1 MLKRSIVAFAAAG
14 ALLGASPAAMAKDYP
29 SAPIRLIIPFAPGG
43 TADVIGRLFA
53 QKLGQKLDAT
63 VVVEN
68 KAGAAGVIGSKYVS
82 EAKAD
87 GYTLLLAS
95 SSTHAANPAIYTKL
109 TYDAVADFTPITQI
123 VTVPGVLSVNEDVK
137 AATLADLVSDSKAQP
152 HKYTYASSGAGTLG
166 NLAMELFKKNS
177 GAQIM
182 HVAYKGAGPAF
193 NDVIGRQV
201 SMIWEPLPSSLPFIK
216 SNRLRALAVASP
228 QRLPEI
234 PDVPTFAEAGI
245 QNYDVSAWNG
255 LLGPKGLSPEVAETL
270 YEASVDVLR
279 DPELQKRFKELG
291 GTVVGNTP
299 DQFKAIMTSEIAKW
313 KDVAAAANIK
323 LD

>member
-1 MLKRSIVAFAAAG
+1 MFKRSLAALAAAG
-14 ALLGASPAAMAKDYP
+14 TLFGATPAAVAKDFP
-29 SAPIRLIIPFAPGG
+29 SEPIRLIIPFAPGG
-43 TADVIGRLFA
+43 TADIVGRLFA
-53 QKLGQKLDAT
+53 QKLGQKLDGN

-68 KAGAAGVIGSKYVS
+68 KAGAAGVIGSRFVA
-82 EAKAD
+82 EAKPD
-87 GYTLLLAS
+87 GHTLLLAS
-95 SSTHAANPAIYTKL
+95 SSTHAANPAIYAKL
-109 TYDAVADFTPITQI
+109 PYDALADFTPITQI
-123 VTVPGVLSVNEDVK
+123 VSVPGVLSVNDDVK
-137 AATLADLVSDSKAQP
+137 AATLADLVADSRAHPTQ
-152 HKYTYASSGAGTLG
+152 YTYASSGAGTLG

-177 GAQIM
+177 GAEIL

-216 SNRLRALAVASP
+216 SGRLRALAVASS

-234 PDVPTFAEAGI
+234 PDVPTFVEAGI
-245 QNYDVSAWNG
+245 GSYDVSAWNG
-255 LLGPKGLSPEVAETL
+255 LLGPKGMPADLTDRIQKAAV
-270 YEASVDVLR
+270 EALK
-279 DPELQKRFKELG
+279 DPELQQRFKELG

-299 DQFKAIMTSEIAKW
+299 DQFRTVMGSEIAKW